1 MLLSSSLDHV
11 SSPPRELDISVL
23 PKQQITMDL
32 LTFVMHLE
40 YAGNLRNIHQTHS
53 NCSSLNSSNDI
64 IA

>member
-40 YAGNLRNIHQTHS
+40 YAGN
-53 NCSSLNSSNDI
+53 
-64 IA
+64 

>member
-1 MLLSSSLDHV
+1 MLLNSSLDHV

-40 YAGNLRNIHQTHS
+40 YAENLRNIYQTHS
-53 NCSSLNSSNDI
+53 NCSSFHSSNDMNT
-64 IA
+64 